1 MVNCGEKYYRTLPE
15 ERERESS
22 VFVYRNKQALPEEY
36 SDSHAVWSICLFS
49 QIELE
54 WYSREHFSAIDLAF
68 LSTFRSTI
76 PICSPKDFVL

>member
-1 MVNCGEKYYRTLPE
+1 MENLLTLTSHE
-15 ERERESS
+15 INSFCEWLIVRKSIIAH
-22 VFVYRNKQALPEEY
+22 YQKEY

-76 PICSPKDFVL
+76 PICSPKYFVL